1 MTTSTKTCPKCG
13 SEHIKPGTYCSRA
26 CANSRQWTDEHK
38 KIFSIRQR
46 EYMAREDSEEHR
58 AKRSLQVH
66 ILRNAGIM
74 GNKQRIDDYED
85 LLTNPDDYY
94 LVPFNNEDLK
104 SEDGDYW
111 EEV

>member
-1 MTTSTKTCPKCG
+1 
-13 SEHIKPGTYCSRA
+13 
-26 CANSRQWTDEHK
+26 
-38 KIFSIRQR
+38 
-46 EYMAREDSEEHR
+46 
-58 AKRSLQVH
+58 
-66 ILRNAGIM
+66 M